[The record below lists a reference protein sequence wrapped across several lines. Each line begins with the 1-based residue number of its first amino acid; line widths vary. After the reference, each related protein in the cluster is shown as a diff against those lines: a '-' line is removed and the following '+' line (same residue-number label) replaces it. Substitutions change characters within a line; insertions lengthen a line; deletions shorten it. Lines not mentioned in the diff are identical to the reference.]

1 MMNRMKQAKFARVL
15 TTLVL
20 LAFATKAISGNLDAP
35 ADPNDPNSAMYT
47 LEDAYNRLATGA
59 AGTKRTGGFKGPTSA
74 PGSTGRHTL
83 DDVLDEMPVPDNTN
97 GALPEHVVT
106 GKSYWSLRTDGTWG
120 QRTGTFV
127 NVTIGCI
134 GTLNGTRW
142 CDQGDGTVKDMTTG
156 LVWFKDAGWKTLFLP
171 I

>member
-74 PGSTGRHTL
+74 P
-83 DDVLDEMPVPDNTN
+83 DQ
-97 GALPEHVVT
+97 PEGIPLMT
-106 GKSYWSLRTDGTWG
+106 SWMRCLFRTI
-120 QRTGTFV
+120 QMEHCP
-127 NVTIGCI
+127 N
-134 GTLNGTRW
+134 
-142 CDQGDGTVKDMTTG
+142 MS
-156 LVWFKDAGWKTLFLP
+156 
-171 I
+171 